1 MLFFFRLVQLYII
14 CLENTIIMYY
24 VILPTLYFLLHHEC
38 MQVLKDW
45 HLAFRVLASVLI
57 DVLILLI
64 YTIVEGAL
72 GNLNAILVPNRECHV
87 DIVDHC
93 M

>member
-1 MLFFFRLVQLYII
+1 MLFFFSLGAVIHQLFGKHY
-14 CLENTIIMYY
+14 MYY

-45 HLAFRVLASVLI
+45 HLAFGVLASVLI

-72 GNLNAILVPNRECHV
+72 GNLNAVLVPNRESHV